1 MRRLLATLSLAL
13 LALPVAPFAAAKTK
27 APGDGTLVVR
37 KATGK
42 ITVTGKGLIFGRFDQ
57 GTLTIVDYNPDD
69 GVEPQVNGAEKR
81 TPLPGEGKVQYKG
94 DNVRFRFF
102 GGRYK
107 LAFTGASGVD
117 LSAVG
122 NGKVTLAGAGPFF
135 IDDYGFYSVDGSKLQ
150 PLTLA
155 TVQAQFGN
163 P

>member
-1 MRRLLATLSLAL
+1 MLAL
-13 LALPVAPFAAAKTK
+13 AVLVLPAAAYAAAT

-42 ITVTGKGLIFGRFDQ
+42 ITVTGKGLIFGRFDE

-69 GVEPQVNGAEKR
+69 AIEPQVNGAERK
-81 TPLPGEGKVQYKG
+81 TSLDDGKWQYKG

-107 LAFTGASGVD
+107 LAFTGASGID
-117 LSAVG
+117 ISAVG
-122 NGKVTLAGAGPFF
+122 SGRVTLAGAGPFF
-135 IDDYGFYSVDGSKLQ
+135 MDDYGFYSVDGSKFQ

-155 TVQAQFGN
+155 TVNTQFGS

>member
-1 MRRLLATLSLAL
+1 MLSLAL
-13 LALPVAPFAAAKTK
+13 LAVPTAAFAAAS

-37 KATGK
+37 DASGK
-42 ITVTGKGLIFGRFDQ
+42 VTVNGKGLVFGRFDQ
-57 GTLTIVDYNPDD
+57 GTLTIVDYNTDD

-94 DNVRFRFF
+94 DNIRFRFF

-107 LAFTGASGVD
+107 LVFTGASGIDV
-117 LSAVG
+117 SAVG
-122 NGKVTLAGAGPFF
+122 SGRVTLAGAGPFF
-135 IDDYGFYSVDGSKLQ
+135 MDDYGFYSVDGSKLQ

-155 TVQAQFGN
+155 TVTAQFGN

>member
-1 MRRLLATLSLAL
+1 MRRLLAMLSLAL
-13 LALPVAPFAAAKTK
+13 LVLPAAAFAAAK

-42 ITVTGKGLIFGRFDQ
+42 ITVTGKGLIFGRVGE
-57 GTLTIVDYNPDD
+57 GTLTIVDYNRDD
-69 GVEPQVNGAEKR
+69 GIEPQVNGWDRKIDVN
-81 TPLPGEGKVQYKG
+81 GDGKWQYKG

-107 LAFTGASGVD
+107 LAFTGASGID
-117 LSAVG
+117 ISAVG
-122 NGKVTLAGAGPFF
+122 SGRVTLAGAGPFF
-135 IDDYGFYSVDGSKLQ
+135 MDDYGSYSVDGSKFQ

-155 TVQAQFGN
+155 TVNAQFGS